1 MNMSDIRPH
10 NTQWH
15 PYRVTKQHDRRAV
28 PMTAPQRAV
37 LEALVHLCP
46 TAGAETCPRRVA
58 ACAGLRYG
66 STMLTLRNLQRQ
78 RLATEHCGAG
88 EPAPWSPTLIG
99 RSRVRSRG
107 RHGVAARSVQSSS
120 GPTS

>member
-1 MNMSDIRPH
+1 MPEARPH

-37 LEALVHLCP
+37 LQALVHLCP
-46 TAGAETCPRRVA
+46 GPGTEACPRQVA
-58 ACAGLRYG
+58 SCAGVRYG
-66 STMLTLRNLQRQ
+66 STVLALRNLQRQ

-88 EPAPWSPTLIG
+88 SPAPWSPTLVG
-99 RSRVRSRG
+99 RSRVRPRG
-107 RHGVAARSVQSSS
+107 RHGVEARSALPGSP
-120 GPTS
+120 GPSA